1 MEHVC
6 MSVAKIEMW
15 FKGLPADK
23 KSVNGFVIDVG
34 FSNDVVVVQLGGFIY
49 PFERTDL
56 GLLGVLDKL
65 RYAGMEVPANEE
77 FLAPVLYAT
86 EETPVEEETVDP
98 RTNEEIAEDIASRIV
113 VKKTWRDYL
122 PDVTNRIPVK
132 PAIYA
137 TVAAGVAITAYAIY
151 AALEGGGEVLAEA
164 GDAAVESLL
173 G

>member
-6 MSVAKIEMW
+6 ISVAKIKMW

-23 KSVNGFVIDVG
+23 KSVNGENIVLKFANEDVTVIVG
-34 FSNDVVVVQLGGFIY
+34 EFPYTFD
-49 PFERTDL
+49 RTDL
-56 GLLGVLDKL
+56 GLLGVLNKL
-65 RYAGMEVPANEE
+65 RYAGMEVPENEE

-113 VKKTWRDYL
+113 VEKTWKDHL
-122 PDVTNRIPVK
+122 PNVKIKIPK

-137 TVAAGVAITAYAIY
+137 TVAAGIAITAYAIY
-151 AALEGGGEVLAEA
+151 VAFESGGDVLAEA